1 MDPQRIR
8 NFSVIAHI
16 DHGKSTLADRFLELT
31 GALQAREM
39 EAQVLDAM
47 DLERERGIT
56 IKAHPVRLHYT
67 ALNGLQYVLNL
78 IDTPGHVDFSYEVTR
93 SLAACEG
100 ALLIV
105 DASQGVEAQT
115 LANAYLA
122 VENNLDIIPII
133 NKIDLPGAEPEEA
146 RRQITDII
154 GLDGDHALL
163 ASAKLGTGV
172 PDILEAIVHRLPPPQ
187 GNPDAPLKAL
197 IFDSWYDP
205 YRGVVIVVRVIEGV
219 LRPGMKIRLMA
230 EGQDYESLQVGI
242 FTPKAIEIG
251 ELGVGE
257 VGFLVAN
264 IKKISDAK
272 IGDTI
277 TETNRP
283 ALEPFPGFKPLKPMV
298 FAGFYPVEGHEYPE
312 LRDALEKLRLNDA
325 SFFYEPETSAALGF
339 GFRCGFL
346 GLLHMEIVQERLER
360 EFDMDLVTTAPG
372 VLYRVT
378 TTDGAVQE
386 IDSPAKLPDAGLITT
401 IEEPVITA
409 MILTPAEHV
418 GGILQLCQ
426 DKRGVQKT
434 LEYLASNRVL
444 ITYELP
450 FNEVVLDFYDK
461 LKTISRGYASLDY
474 HVTGYWPSPLVK
486 LDILVNG
493 DPVDALSII
502 VHRDTA
508 YDRGRALAS
517 KMRALIPRQMFEVAI
532 QAAIGGRIIARESVK
547 AMRKNV
553 LAKCYGGDIS
563 RKRKLLE
570 KQKEGKKRMKRVG
583 RVEIPQEAFLAV
595 LKMGTDTE

>member
-1 MDPQRIR
+1 MDQRFIR
-8 NFSVIAHI
+8 NFSIIAHI

-39 EAQVLDAM
+39 EAQVLDTM

-56 IKAHPVRLHYT
+56 IKAHPVRLMFKS
-67 ALNGLQYVLNL
+67 AAGDSYVLNL

-93 SLAACEG
+93 SMAACEG
-100 ALLIV
+100 ALLLI

-122 VENNLDIIPII
+122 VENDLEIIPVI
-133 NKIDLPGAEPEEA
+133 NKIDLPGAQPDEVK
-146 RRQITDII
+146 RQIEDII
-154 GLDGDHALL
+154 GLDASGAMLT
-163 ASAKLGTGV
+163 SAKVGTGTRET
-172 PDILEAIVHRLPPPQ
+172 LEAVVARIPPP
-187 GNPDAPLKAL
+187 GGSPDAPLKAL
-197 IFDSWYDP
+197 IFDSWYDA
-205 YRGVVIVVRVIEGV
+205 YRGVLIVMRIIDGSI
-219 LRPGMKIRLMA
+219 RPGMKVRLMA
-230 EGQDYESLQVGI
+230 TGQDHEVNEVGT
-242 FTPKAIEIG
+242 FTPKPVLVQ

-257 VGFLVAN
+257 VGFIAAGIKNVA
-264 IKKISDAK
+264 DAR

-277 TETNRP
+277 TEAARP
-283 ALEPFPGFKPLKPMV
+283 TAEPFPGFKELKPMV
-298 FAGFYPVEGHEYPE
+298 FAGLYPVEGHQYPE

-360 EFDMDLVTTAPG
+360 EFNMDLVTTAPG

-378 TTDGAVQE
+378 TTDGDVVE
-386 IDSPAKLPDAGLITT
+386 VDSPAKLPDAGRIAK

-409 MILTPAEHV
+409 MIMTPAEHV

-426 DKRGVQKT
+426 EKRGVQKS
-434 LEYLASNRVL
+434 LEYISTDRVL
-444 ITYELP
+444 VTYELP
-450 FNEVVLDFYDK
+450 FNEVVLDFYDR
-461 LKTISRGYASLDY
+461 LKTTSRGYASLDY

-493 DPVDALSII
+493 DPIDALSTI
-502 VHRDTA
+502 VHRETA
-508 YDRGRALAS
+508 YERGKALAA
-517 KMRALIPRQMFEVAI
+517 KMRELIPRQMFEVAI
-532 QAAIGGRIIARESVK
+532 QAAIGGRIVARETVK
-547 AMRKNV
+547 ALRKNV
-553 LAKCYGGDIS
+553 LAKCYGGDIT

-583 RVEIPQEAFLAV
+583 RVEIPQEAFLAI
-595 LKMGTDTE
+595 LKVGE